1 MHLAPLQTGLNI
13 NHLKIT
19 QQACREA
26 HRSYILQLIDPV
38 ATITDSKEKA
48 NTLINHFS
56 SVFTDEDVYTVPTLN
71 NNSYPDIQ
79 PITIQVL
86 DVCHHLTSL
95 QSHKAP
101 GSDNIPPMLL
111 KIASSEIS
119 LSLNTYI

>member
-1 MHLAPLQTGLNI
+1 MHLVPLQIGLNI

-26 HRSYILQLIDPV
+26 HRLYILQHIDPIAKSNNKNLWSYIKSKQIDHTGV
-38 ATITDSKEKA
+38 PHNGRTITDSKEKA

-71 NNSYPDIQ
+71 NNSYTDIQ

-86 DVCHHLTSL
+86 DVYHHF
-95 QSHKAP
+95 
-101 GSDNIPPMLL
+101 
-111 KIASSEIS
+111 
-119 LSLNTYI
+119 